1 MSQRVPRLDRRVTF
15 IQAVTETGDSNE
27 DKITE
32 WEEIG
37 DFPTVWAE
45 KMERGGSEHV
55 VADRVTYAQ
64 PTQWMIRWRDDLN
77 VRMRLVYE
85 TQVYEILAITEGE
98 ERRRFLK
105 LITSVLDNI
114 SFT

>member
-1 MSQRVPRLDRRVTF
+1 MSSKVPRLDRQVTF
-15 IQAVTETGDSNE
+15 IQAVTQTGDSNE

-45 KMERGGSEHV
+45 KVERGGTEHV

-64 PTQWMIRWRDDLN
+64 PTTWIIRWRTDLN

-85 TQVYEILAITEGE
+85 TQVYEILAISETE
-98 ERRRFLK
+98 ERRRYLK
-105 LITSVLDNI
+105 LTTSVLDNI